1 LFWNGWNCEWEEDG
15 VQWGKFKGKKV
26 LMRKVITFL
35 ECYVQREFHHDNLL
49 RWVFLLVDMNERE
62 RVWERLRK
70 TLVLFNF
77 YTHGWLHP
85 PTHSLTFFLHQYY
98 TFVWYISIHFILL
111 NCLGILFTFSFFFTT
126 FHHSLVFP
134 LSLATN
140 WLKCVYNSDI

>member
-62 RVWERLRK
+62 REGLRENEK
-70 TLVLFNF
+70 NSSSFQLLYSWMAPST
-77 YTHGWLHP
+77 YTF
-85 PTHSLTFFLHQYY
+85 SYFFLTSVLYFCLIYLYSFH
-98 TFVWYISIHFILL
+98 TFKLSWNSFY
-111 NCLGILFTFSFFFTT
+111 LFFFFHYFSSFPCFSFIFGYK
-126 FHHSLVFP
+126 LI
-134 LSLATN
+134 
-140 WLKCVYNSDI
+140 KMCV